1 MKKRLICFLM
11 IGAVVLGLCSCQNQQ
26 KEGSGRGGCAKVMAA
41 ASARRGISIRF
52 IFFSG

>member
-26 KEGSGRGGCAKVMAA
+26 KEEVAQVDLLEENFE
-41 ASARRGISIRF
+41 SACL
-52 IFFSG
+52 